1 MADVRIL
8 HPSLSAERRAE
19 WRLMRDAMDGE
30 AIIKARGEVYLPM
43 PDGFKNNPAI
53 QDALYSRYK
62 SYATFP
68 AILSPTVAAMIGIVH
83 GKEIKI
89 ELPDAMMY
97 LWEDADGNGLP
108 LEAFHR
114 RITRELLIIGA
125 YAVLADAPE
134 AGGNPFMTGYS
145 RDTLINWD
153 VDWWVTDESSIRRE
167 GFVWKQLEA
176 YRVFQIGPTGY
187 EQILF
192 EAPNLAQGETI
203 TVYGRG
209 REVLPR
215 IPFAVGTAVD
225 LSPRIEAPPL
235 IGVANAALAMY
246 QLSADYRWQLYMSGQ
261 ETLVAINGDPPERV
275 GAGVVHVMHGG
286 EGQTPELKY
295 VSPTC
300 SGIEAHRVAMTEQRE
315 LAVNA
320 GARLI
325 DTSRAQESGEA
336 RKMRFASEMATL
348 QSIAIN
354 SCALLERSLRNVAM
368 LMGLGE
374 AAEQAIIVT
383 PPQDL
388 LDGTITPADAEAL
401 TRVWQAGGMSWETY
415 YANMQRGGIASPERS
430 AEDEFRL
437 IEGQPNEG
445 GLTA

>member
-1 MADVRIL
+1 MADVRIP

-19 WRLMRDAMDGE
+19 WYLMRDAMDGE
-30 AIIKARGEVYLPM
+30 ALMKSRAEVYLPK

-53 QDALYSRYK
+53 ENTLYHRYK

-68 AILSPTVAAMIGIVH
+68 NILAPTVAAMIGIIH
-83 GKEIKI
+83 AKEIKVDI
-89 ELPDAMMY
+89 PDAMMY

-114 RITRELLIIGA
+114 RITRELLVIGA
-125 YAVLADAPE
+125 YGVLADAPRD
-134 AGGNPFMTGYS
+134 GGNPYLVGYR
-145 RDTLINWD
+145 RDKLINWD
-153 VDWWVTDESSIRRE
+153 HDWWVLDETAMKRD
-167 GFVWKQLEA
+167 GFVWEQVERYMVLGFGD
-176 YRVFQIGPTGY
+176 RGY
-187 EQILF
+187 LPLLLDEYG
-192 EAPNLAQGETI
+192 NLIEEIEVKA
-203 TVYGRG
+203 RG
-209 REVLPR
+209 GGVLPR
-215 IPFAVGTAVD
+215 IPFTVATAVD

-261 ETLVAINGDPPERV
+261 ETLVAINGDGPERV

-286 EGQTPELKY
+286 EGLTPDLRY

-300 SGIEAHRVAMTEQRE
+300 SGIEAHRIAMQEQ
-315 LAVNA
+315 ATMAQHA
-320 GARLI
+320 GARLV

-336 RKMRFASEMATL
+336 RRLRFASETATL
-348 QSIAIN
+348 TSIAIN

-374 AAEQAIIVT
+374 TAEANIVVH

-388 LDGTITPADAEAL
+388 LDGTITPQDAEAL
-401 TRVWQAGGMSWETY
+401 ARIWQSGGMSWDTY
-415 YANMQRGGIASPERS
+415 YANLQRGGIASPERS
-430 AEDEFRL
+430 AEEEFRL